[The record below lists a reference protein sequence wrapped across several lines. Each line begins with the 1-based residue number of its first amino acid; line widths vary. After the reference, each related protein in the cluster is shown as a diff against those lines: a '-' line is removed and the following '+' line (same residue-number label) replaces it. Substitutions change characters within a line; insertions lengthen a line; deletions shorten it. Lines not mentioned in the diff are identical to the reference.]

1 MFIPFFVASRWKAA
15 IYMRNQLD
23 GFRLRRLIITFL
35 LQWEIKSV
43 MDLNQIQSMSLKF
56 HLTPS
61 LSLPQINSK
70 FFCRTQWQTPRY
82 ELWPMRRSLR
92 LFGGK
97 TIVRNECGTVGGKWR
112 RKKGIIKGI
121 FGNTEDMS
129 SKLGTPSK
137 TLEEMR
143 TYFNINKDYTP
154 EGEADVRKENAW
166 AFE

>member
-1 MFIPFFVASRWKAA
+1 MFIPFFVDRRWKAEEPTRWISISSFDHHFPPA
-15 IYMRNQLD
+15 MGNQKRYGSQPDSINVIKVPLNSI
-23 GFRLRRLIITFL
+23 FLSPLLSRFLI
-35 LQWEIKSV
+35 Q
-43 MDLNQIQSMSLKF
+43 
-56 HLTPS
+56 
-61 LSLPQINSK
+61 
-70 FFCRTQWQTPRY
+70 TQWQTPHF

-97 TIVRNECGTVGGKWR
+97 TIVRNECGTR
-112 RKKGIIKGI
+112 EEIINGEWNKPNAGDKGI

-129 SKLGTPSK
+129 SKIGTPSK

-143 TYFNINKDYTP
+143 TYLNINKDYTP